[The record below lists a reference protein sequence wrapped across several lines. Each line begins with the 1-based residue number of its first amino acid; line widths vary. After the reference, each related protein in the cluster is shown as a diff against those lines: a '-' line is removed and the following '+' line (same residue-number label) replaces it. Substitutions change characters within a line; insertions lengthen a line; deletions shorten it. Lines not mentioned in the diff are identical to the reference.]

1 MPTTVMEPIAL
12 TPLPTNVKVLSHLT
26 AKSRV
31 AFPTAV
37 LGAGAVVLAVAN

>member
-26 AKSRV
+26 AKSHV
-31 AFPTAV
+31 ALTPCRSRS
-37 LGAGAVVLAVAN
+37 GAVVLAVAN